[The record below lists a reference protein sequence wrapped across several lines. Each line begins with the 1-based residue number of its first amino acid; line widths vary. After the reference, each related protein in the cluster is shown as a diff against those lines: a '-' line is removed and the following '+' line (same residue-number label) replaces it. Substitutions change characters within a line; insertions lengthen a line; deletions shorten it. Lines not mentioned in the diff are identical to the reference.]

1 MTMGAFSSSCGRKVA
16 NQTFVASATIAI
28 FSTQI
33 CLMCGVW
40 TKRSNLP
47 ARATRFV
54 KRYYINKIVR
64 VFNFHCV
71 SVLRVGG
78 IILGQNEKKRG
89 TFATS
94 KFFFPR
100 ALPPPVAT
108 TPRLLPIA
116 KKKKNLS
123 PRFSIFQQVS
133 PLHAHAHARAFLC
146 SFTGE
151 GHRDLKEKR
160 KRSGERGYA

>member
-1 MTMGAFSSSCGRKVA
+1 MGAFSSSCGRKVA

-64 VFNFHCV
+64 VFNFHSV

-116 KKKKNLS
+116 KKKKFS
-123 PRFSIFQQVS
+123 PRASPFSYKS
-133 PLHAHAHARAFLC
+133 PFCTRTHMRAHFCVRL
-146 SFTGE
+146 
-151 GHRDLKEKR
+151 REKNI
-160 KRSGERGYA
+160 ET